1 MADIA
6 VIKTGGK
13 QYLVHEGLTLVIEK
27 IEGIN
32 EGDTVTFDS
41 VLLTDDGKETQVGT
55 PTVSGKKVVGKAVS
69 TGKGK
74 KIVVVK
80 YKAKSR
86 YHKKRGHRQPFLKV
100 KIEKI

>member
-1 MADIA
+1 MDIA

-13 QYLVHEGLTLVIEK
+13 QYLVEK
-27 IEGIN
+27 GSVVTVEAIN
-32 EGDTVTFDS
+32 GVKEGDSVTFDS
-41 VLLTDDGKETQVGT
+41 VLLTDDGKEAKVGA
-55 PTVSGKKVVGKAVS
+55 PTVSGSKVVAKALEV
-69 TGKGK
+69 GRGK

-100 KIEKI
+100 KIETV

>member
-1 MADIA
+1 MDIA

-13 QYLVHEGLTLVIEK
+13 QYLVQKGSVVSVEAIPGVK
-27 IEGIN
+27 
-32 EGDTVTFDS
+32 EGDSVTFDS
-41 VLLTDDGKETQVGT
+41 VLFTDDGKESKLGAPMISGAKVTATAVEVGR
-55 PTVSGKKVVGKAVS
+55 
-69 TGKGK
+69 GK

-100 KIEKI
+100 KIESL